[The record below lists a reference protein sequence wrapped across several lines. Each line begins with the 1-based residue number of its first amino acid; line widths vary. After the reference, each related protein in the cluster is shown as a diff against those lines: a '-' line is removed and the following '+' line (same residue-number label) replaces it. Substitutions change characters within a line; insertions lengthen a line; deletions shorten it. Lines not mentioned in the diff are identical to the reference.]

1 VGQLVL
7 LAAPIRP
14 ERPADK
20 CQVGRAVPLL
30 LPSATQWRA
39 AQLATPVAGQWYA
52 LDIADLYNAWQTG
65 IYPNYGI
72 QFVAAE
78 SGRQERLPERLG
90 QTGPDLGVE
99 SRMPQTTPPLGAGPL
114 WTLPGVAVSQVF
126 LAFGASNRNGC
137 ARGWVSGQGSR
148 NGTQEQEMC
157 GKPDVTEGMKTIV
170 SSGTWEIKLPNLGS
184 LISHHTGDN
193 H

>member
-1 VGQLVL
+1 MGRLVL

-20 CQVGRAVPLL
+20 CQVDRAVPLL
-30 LPSATQWRA
+30 LPSASQWRA

-52 LDIADLYNAWQTG
+52 LDITDLYNAWQTG

-72 QFVAAE
+72 QFVAAW
-78 SGRQERLPERLG
+78 SGRQERLPERLD

-114 WTLPGVAVSQVF
+114 WTLPGVALSQVF

-137 ARGWVSGQGSR
+137 ARGWVFG
-148 NGTQEQEMC
+148 
-157 GKPDVTEGMKTIV
+157 GKAAGMAPKNKKCPGNPM
-170 SSGTWEIKLPNLGS
+170 SPRA
-184 LISHHTGDN
+184 
-193 H
+193 